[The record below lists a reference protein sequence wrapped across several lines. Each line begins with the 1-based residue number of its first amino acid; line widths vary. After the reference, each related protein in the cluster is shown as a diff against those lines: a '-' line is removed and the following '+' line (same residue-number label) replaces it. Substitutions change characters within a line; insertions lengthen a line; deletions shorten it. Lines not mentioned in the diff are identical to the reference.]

1 MDSGIM
7 HELKVASLAAEY
19 GIIVSLPFGGTE
31 RYDQIW
37 DVNGRL
43 LKIQIKKCEINED
56 GNAIKF
62 SNQAK
67 VKYEEGEIDAIV
79 TSYKNKIYYLPFEY
93 INRSKKKTLFFSLPK
108 DQIPNADKYN
118 WAVDF
123 EIEKQLNISKIF

>member
-1 MDSGIM
+1 MDAGIT
-7 HELKVASLAAEY
+7 HELKVAALAAEY
-19 GIIVSLPFGGTE
+19 GIVVSLPFGGSE

-37 DVNGRL
+37 DVNGIL
-43 LKIQIKKCEINED
+43 LKIQIKKCELNED

-62 SNQAK
+62 NNQAK
-67 VKYEEGEIDAIV
+67 TKYEEGEIDAVV
-79 TSYKNKIYYLPFEY
+79 TCYGNKIYYLPFDH

-123 EIEKQLNISKIF
+123 EIEKQLKIYRLY